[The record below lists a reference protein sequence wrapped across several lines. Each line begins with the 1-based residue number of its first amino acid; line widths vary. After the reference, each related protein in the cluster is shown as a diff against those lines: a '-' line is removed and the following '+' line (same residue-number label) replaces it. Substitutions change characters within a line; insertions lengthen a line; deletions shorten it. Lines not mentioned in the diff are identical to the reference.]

1 MMANLSIINI
11 LPNRVADIY
20 IKLKSITSKLQ
31 NTSASIAFIKKAL
44 FVDVIPKFAMV
55 KVQFINETDSLTASP
70 KLMKSHLT
78 KHVQDVYNLLK
89 QYNDLKS
96 LLYSNSGIALGN
108 TLIKVGL
115 SLLRKLLPN

>member
-20 IKLKSITSKLQ
+20 IKSKSITSKLH

-55 KVQFINETDSLTASP
+55 KVQFINETDSLTA
-70 KLMKSHLT
+70 
-78 KHVQDVYNLLK
+78 
-89 QYNDLKS
+89 
-96 LLYSNSGIALGN
+96 
-108 TLIKVGL
+108 
-115 SLLRKLLPN
+115 